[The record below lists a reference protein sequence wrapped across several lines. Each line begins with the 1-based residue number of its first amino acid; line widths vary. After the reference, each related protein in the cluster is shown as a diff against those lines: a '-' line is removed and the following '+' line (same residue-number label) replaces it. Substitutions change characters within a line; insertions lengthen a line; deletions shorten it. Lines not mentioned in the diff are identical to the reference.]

1 MNILITGGSGLLGT
15 RLTEELQNRG
25 DTVAWLSQSPKKQKY
40 FLWDVFKNEIDAEAI
55 EWADAI
61 IHLAGASIAGKRWT
75 KAYKEVLYSS
85 RIEGTRLLKEAISI
99 STQKPKY
106 LIGASAIGFYGSYL
120 EQNKPF
126 VESDKIGMDFLAQ
139 LTGDWEY
146 EIFKRKEE
154 IKTSVIR
161 IGIVLSAKGGALE
174 QMVMP
179 AKYGLSAAIGSGK
192 QVISWVHI
200 DDIVGQFIFLIDKQ
214 EEGVF
219 NGTSSMPCS
228 NKVLTKEIASA
239 LKKPY
244 FLPNIPAFVLKV
256 ILGEFSDYVVLG
268 ADVSS
273 DKIQKLG
280 FKLKYPQIKDALN
293 QLLE

>member
-25 DTVAWLSQSPKKQKY
+25 DTVAWLSQSKKKQKH

-55 EWADAI
+55 EWADVI

-85 RIEGTRLLKEAISI
+85 RIEGTRLLKEAISSCI
-99 STQKPKY
+99 EKPKY

-120 EQNKPF
+120 EQKKPF
-126 VESDKIGMDFLAQ
+126 VESDKKGEDFLAQ
-139 LTGDWEY
+139 LTGDWEK

-200 DDIVGQFIFLIDKQ
+200 DDVVGQFLFLIDKQ

-228 NKVLTKEIASA
+228 NEVLTKEIANT
-239 LKKPY
+239 LKRPF
-244 FLPNIPAFVLKV
+244 FLPNIPPFVLKIV
-256 ILGEFSDYVVLG
+256 LGEFSDYVVLG

-273 DKIQKLG
+273 YKVQKIG
-280 FKLKYPQIKDALN
+280 FKLKYPHIKDALN
-293 QLLE
+293 QLLG